1 MLFWGGQL
9 MALMQLLIPTL
20 LSSDLGAK
28 KTRSNIRAAVDVTV
42 GCLLAPLLGR
52 AVAREEAQGVT
63 VSSPSPGPR
72 LITVAALPAS
82 RAANGCWGGRDLQL
96 LHFTQPKPVGMVH
109 ISTYGAQLTHFA
121 LLLLYVGL
129 ETGARQQ
136 GRISVRAAGKAPSQ
150 HNPTCCPWDRAVHS
164 PFPRFSRCT
173 ERGHPPHHPLP
184 PLGAELAPALG
195 HCSSMEL
202 CWGCSIAG
210 RTQRALP
217 ALAGTITAH
226 LKQREE
232 TSSGCGYN
240 NCHPHGIFKICL
252 LWLPSSSS
260 LPSFLARAPGDE

>member
-1 MLFWGGQL
+1 
-9 MALMQLLIPTL
+9 MALTQLLIPTL

-28 KTRSNIRAAVDVTV
+28 KTRSKIRAAVDITV
-42 GCLLAPLLGR
+42 GCLLAPWLGQ
-52 AVAREEAQGVT
+52 AVAKEEVQGVT
-63 VSSPSPGPR
+63 VSSPAQDLGSSPW
-72 LITVAALPAS
+72 LLSQPAMLLTG
-82 RAANGCWGGRDLQL
+82 AGGGRDLQL
-96 LHFTQPKPVGMVH
+96 LHFTQPEPVGLVH
-109 ISTYGAQLTHFA
+109 LSTYGAQLTHFA

-173 ERGHPPHHPLP
+173 ERGHPSHHPLP

-195 HCSSMEL
+195 HCSSMEP
-202 CWGCSIAG
+202 CWGCSIPG

-217 ALAGTITAH
+217 APAGTIAAR

-232 TSSGCGYN
+232 TSSGCEYN